1 MTDTPRPARAASSK
15 LVTELAERA
24 GIEVVWENAQHQ
36 PQRVPDEVLRV
47 LLGRL
52 GLPCTNTAEARES
65 LAQLDAE
72 QRSSFLPPLIT
83 AEVGR
88 AIALPVT
95 ASKSGTR
102 YRIDLEQGGMI
113 EGMISVPKGERAL
126 LSPVPES
133 GYHTLTLNDR
143 RCTLAVAPTQC
154 FSVADAIQAAGKS
167 GRSASPGDPGA
178 NGSARGW
185 GVGVQL
191 YGLREPGDGGI
202 GTYSAL
208 GRAAQQVGQSGGDA
222 LALSPVHA
230 MFSAEP
236 HKFSPYS
243 PSSRLFLNVLHI
255 DPAEAFGAAAAQAA
269 IHELQLGGTLAE
281 LEGLALVDWPQA
293 ARARLSILRRL
304 FVGLRKG
311 EFGDAPRLELDTFRE
326 RGGRPLEDH
335 ARFEAI
341 QASFLAQS
349 PDQGYWRNWPAA
361 LRDPASPAVA
371 EAVAAMPDEVTF
383 HVFLQWL
390 ASRGLA
396 RAQAEAR
403 AAGMAIGLVAD
414 LAVGCD
420 SAGSHAWSYPREML
434 QGVSVGAP
442 PDLFNQTGQAWG
454 LTTFSPRGMITQG
467 FSAFLDMLRAAFA
480 HAGGVRIDH
489 ILGLRRLWLVPDGS
503 SARDG
508 AYLHY
513 PFEDLMRLIALESW
527 RHRAIVIGEDLGTV
541 PPGMRE
547 RLAENA
553 LLGIQVLWF
562 ERRAVKNKSGG
573 KVDEPARDSV
583 VAATAAEHTRASREA
598 AVPAQSGSNAEAL
611 RAIPDARATAAAA
624 GEAGGGVSAS
634 SQPEPASTATA
645 SSTSGAS
652 SPPLAQDKAQASDDR
667 NTPPLELFIEPAK
680 WSAHAVATTTT
691 HDLPTV
697 KGWWAGDDIDWRDRI
712 GQTVRPAD
720 SSEDPVAR
728 AHVERVRD
736 RGLLWAAFQQA
747 GLAPAD
753 TPPPEEAPV
762 DEALAFITMTAAP
775 LVIYP
780 LEDLLGLA
788 EQPNLPGS
796 IDEHPNWRRRIAAP
810 LDTLIEEPMLADRL
824 LAIRNLFQ
832 SL

>member
-1 MTDTPRPARAASSK
+1 MTDTPRPVRAASSK
-15 LVTELAERA
+15 LVSELAERA
-24 GIEVVWENAQHQ
+24 GIEVVWKNAQHQ
-36 PQRVPDEVLRV
+36 PQRVSDEVLRV
-47 LLGRL
+47 LLDRL
-52 GLPCTNTAEARES
+52 GLPCTSTAQARES
-65 LAQLDAE
+65 LALLDAE
-72 QRSSFLPPLIT
+72 QRSSHLPLLIT

-95 ASKSGTR
+95 ATKSGTR

-113 EGMISVPKGERAL
+113 EGMISVPKGERAM

-143 RCTLAVAPTQC
+143 RCTLAVAPTHC
-154 FSVADAIQAAGKS
+154 FGVADAMRAAG
-167 GRSASPGDPGA
+167 RVERPDSPGGR
-178 NGSARGW
+178 GARGW
-185 GVGVQL
+185 GIGVQL

-208 GRAAQQVGQSGGDA
+208 GRAAQQIGRAGGDV

-255 DPAEAFGAAAAQAA
+255 DPAEAFGTAAVQAA
-269 IHELQLGGTLAE
+269 IHDLRLGGTLAD
-281 LEGLALVDWPQA
+281 LESRSLIDWPQA
-293 ARARLSILRRL
+293 ASARLSILRRL
-304 FVGLRKG
+304 FDGLRAG
-311 EFGDAPRLELDTFRE
+311 QFGNAPGLALDTFRR
-326 RGGRPLEDH
+326 RGGHPLEDH
-335 ARFEAI
+335 ARFEVI
-341 QASFLAQS
+341 QGALLAQS
-349 PDQGYWRNWPAA
+349 PDQGYWRNWPPA

-371 EAVAAMPDEVTF
+371 EAVAATPDEVTF

-390 ASRGLA
+390 AERGLA
-396 RAQAEAR
+396 RARAEAR
-403 AAGMAIGLVAD
+403 AAGMAVGLVAD

-434 QGVSVGAP
+434 KGVSVGAP
-442 PDLFNQTGQAWG
+442 PDLFNQSGQAWG
-454 LTTFSPRGMITQG
+454 LTTFSPRGMVTQG

-480 HAGGVRIDH
+480 HAGGLRIDH

-508 AYLHY
+508 AYLHC

-541 PPGMRE
+541 PSGMRE
-547 RLAENA
+547 RLADNE
-553 LLGIQVLWF
+553 LLGIRVLWF
-562 ERRAVKNKSGG
+562 ERRVAKGKIENKA
-573 KVDEPARDSV
+573 DEQPKDS
-583 VAATAAEHTRASREA
+583 AM
-598 AVPAQSGSNAEAL
+598 
-611 RAIPDARATAAAA
+611 AAAPPA
-624 GEAGGGVSAS
+624 KGTDELKTSPV
-634 SQPEPASTATA
+634 EP
-645 SSTSGAS
+645 
-652 SPPLAQDKAQASDDR
+652 
-667 NTPPLELFIEPAK
+667 FIEPAK
-680 WSAHAVATTTT
+680 WSTHAVATTTT
-691 HDLPTV
+691 HDLPTI

-712 GQTVRPAD
+712 GQTARPAGSD
-720 SSEDPVAR
+720 EDPVAR
-728 AHVERVRD
+728 AHLERVRD

-747 GLAPAD
+747 GLAPAGV
-753 TPPPEEAPV
+753 PPPAEAPV
-762 DEALAFITMTAAP
+762 DEALAFITLTAAP

-796 IDEHPNWRRRIAAP
+796 TDEHPNWRRRIAAP
-810 LDTLIEEPMLADRL
+810 LDALLEEPMLADRL